1 MDIDTEKEAYIKASS
16 HLLSEKFPNDYENMT
31 DSQLRDYCSEKSIM
45 PSYSPSEILDK
56 IDELAVDFVSY
67 NMLVE
72 GSKLRDVCKQ
82 YLEKMVESKIVTEE
96 QSSQFYEEFCVCQK
110 EDGGQK
116 AFNKLTAHI
125 ENPIGVQ
132 DLNL

>member
-116 AFNKLTAHI
+116 AFDKLTAHI

>member
-82 YLEKMVESKIVTEE
+82 YLDKMVESKIVTEE